1 LARHPRYYSGFI
13 FSGADML
20 AEMKLPKGIEAYRA
34 EVEAILAWLADG
46 TKDQNEFDAWASR
59 RCREVMRGKLPHPQI
74 TGDSYILGGL
84 MAMDGDRDWMLDL
97 LQHMMSAKLV
107 KAEQRG
113 DLIVYSKAQ

>member
-46 TKDQNEFDAWASR
+46 PKDQNEFDRWASR
-59 RCREVMRGKLPHPQI
+59 RFNEARRPYRGV